1 MSFSVGIE
9 SVLEQCISSVK
20 GQLYDR
26 AEMAAHVMKGAA
38 LDVLKGQRSG
48 RVYRSPLG
56 GRYTASAPGE
66 PPAWRS
72 GTLAKS
78 WIPVKA
84 YANPARDSF
93 IPYAGYMEHGT
104 PGGKIAPRPFAEK
117 IVEKAMPEVLAIY
130 SQPFQLP

>member
-1 MSFSVGIE
+1 M
-9 SVLEQCISSVK
+9 LEQWVSSVK

-84 YANPARDSF
+84 YANPAIETF